1 MVPCIPPSPNPSLAA
16 AEEAGAGEVL
26 KADEVVPLESAQVKH
41 SAADFNAEEIPMA
54 TSIFK
59 GMDYARTKGPPES
72 LRVRPRCWTARGV
85 QSLTFQALAP
95 LSPPP
100 HHSD

>member
-1 MVPCIPPSPNPSLAA
+1 MLRRLP

-41 SAADFNAEEIPMA
+41 SAADFDAEEIPMA

-59 GMDYARTKGPPES
+59 GMDYARQKGPPES
-72 LRVRPRCWTARGV
+72 LRVRPP
-85 QSLTFQALAP
+85 P
-95 LSPPP
+95 LSR
-100 HHSD
+100 SAMSSGS